1 MVQWLGWTK
10 VQLVIQDEIVRSFV
24 QLHIWSGESSIQEG
38 EKVETE
44 KAMQVFA
51 RVGAVGDR
59 RVLNGTCCAR
69 SWTPRC
75 AKGETY
81 TFDALGFASQGHPEL
96 LLDHINSSD
105 LRNYHYFSLE
115 IVDGRPKSI
124 LPGISRRVAHFV
136 CVPKSG
142 STLHLSGIYIATAFP
157 ECDYGL
163 SERRFWSASPQS
175 NEITKPRIF
184 FCSGCARIR
193 LRRTPKSDT
202 KRRTSRQV
210 VPFFFFV
217 FSSVFSFLC
226 IFCMV
231 FLRWRGGFKV
241 PPDSEP
247 CVFFVKLKAYAL

>member
-1 MVQWLGWTK
+1 M
-10 VQLVIQDEIVRSFV
+10 
-24 QLHIWSGESSIQEG
+24 
-38 EKVETE
+38 ETE

-163 SERRFWSASPQS
+163 SERRF
-175 NEITKPRIF
+175 
-184 FCSGCARIR
+184 
-193 LRRTPKSDT
+193 
-202 KRRTSRQV
+202 
-210 VPFFFFV
+210 
-217 FSSVFSFLC
+217 
-226 IFCMV
+226 
-231 FLRWRGGFKV
+231 
-241 PPDSEP
+241 
-247 CVFFVKLKAYAL
+247 